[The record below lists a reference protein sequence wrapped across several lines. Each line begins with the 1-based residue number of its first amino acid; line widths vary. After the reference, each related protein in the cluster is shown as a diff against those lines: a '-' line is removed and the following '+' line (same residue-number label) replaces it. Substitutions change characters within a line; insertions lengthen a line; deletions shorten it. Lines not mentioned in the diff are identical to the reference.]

1 MPADEKSQ
9 HWAIRFTFS
18 DKLSIETV
26 TEFCSKNLSIK
37 LACYETAKQP
47 HCHIAYVADKPVC
60 RSTVRA
66 QIAKL
71 GLEGNEQFALTKPK
85 KDQDINGL
93 YRYICKGTETE
104 KPAIFFN
111 RDALIVDNYYGE
123 FWARQKSFKEEVKAL
138 AKKRDTEDIKQKSKV
153 IAELS
158 LKHAKREW
166 TVQVADDIVSD
177 VVALYKGNCKE
188 DTLFTASQAIAF
200 AIDPEECKKNA
211 ALRMRRKLFP
221 QY

>member
-1 MPADEKSQ
+1 MEA
-9 HWAIRFTFS
+9 
-18 DKLSIETV
+18 V
-26 TEFCSKNLSIK
+26 TTFCSNNLSVK
-37 LACYETAKQP
+37 LACYETAKSP

-111 RDALIVDNYYGE
+111 RDALIIDNYYGE
-123 FWARQKSFKEEVKAL
+123 FWARQKAFKEEVKSL
-138 AKKRDTEDIKQKSKV
+138 AKKRDQEGIKEKYKV

-166 TVQVADDIVSD
+166 TVRVADDIVSD
-177 VVALYKGNCKE
+177 IIDLYKGNVNE
-188 DTLFTASQAIAF
+188 NTLFTAAQAIAF
-200 AIDPEECKKNA
+200 AIDPGEAKKNA
-211 ALRMRRKLFP
+211 ALRMRHKLFP